1 MPILSCFSEITGHWG
16 FNGTLNA
23 TIGQNLEWAWEKG
36 DASFGTTDAFGIS
49 DINGKPANVLKFT
62 DSDDISDFV
71 GIEVPHGAE
80 LDEDSWLL
88 HEYSIIL
95 DLLYPEDSTASTRAL
110 VSNEYLGQAKIKIN
124 ESDKVG
130 GASFHGKIS
139 ANTWHRVAIVVS
151 HSNKTITYYI
161 DGAKVGEE
169 PIGGLVDGQGKHS
182 LEDFFYLFTTNGL
195 SKGGYIN
202 SLQFNNMALPDS
214 VISDLGGA
222 TAAGIPSVEPL
233 KPYVVSVYPKPTPY
247 LRPVSSEIQPDT
259 EISVVWQDG
268 QNTLTASS
276 VKVYLNEQMVNIETA
291 RDGRQTTVKVLS
303 NDLLLASTNYNV
315 KVTATDSSGTEL
327 SKQWRF
333 KVTDYRLVEASDI
346 ATKPGTLNEGFIAR
360 SAQAPAESAIHHDFK
375 RATFQLAEILVD
387 DLGDKVADEA
397 IKGELEGGFD
407 AYDLIDFEIS
417 GSAFGNF
424 SNDDF
429 FPGIPGSGDHDTLF
443 ATEILSYLELQK
455 GVHTF
460 GINVHVGKPD
470 QNDEDQFR
478 VFIGSNPR
486 DYFSK
491 SLGEFELTLLGF
503 KDGPNDT
510 TFDFSVEKDGLYP
523 VRIVYWNKTRGAGLE
538 FYSVDRETGE
548 KILVNDL
555 DDERAVKAFY
565 NVSLLGTPHVV
576 NVKPIP
582 GSSGNNPGDPIE
594 IILGDQSGKTDLSS
608 IVMKINGENVE
619 PAIVRENGIITLTQS
634 LNLNFASQAVYDVF
648 LSLKAKGE
656 TVPQEYAFSFNVDAK
671 NQIKVT
677 GYWDFSTDL
686 NASVGNNLEYL
697 DGPDGATA
705 GATEFGTTDSF
716 ELPGIQGESAAVMKV
731 GYVGSNANF
740 GYLMKHGIAPN
751 GGGNRVNQYTLIYDV
766 YFTGG
771 GNGWPSLA
779 NLDTSGDG
787 DVFWRR
793 GDGGLGQGGG
803 GYEPVDPGVKVN
815 ATTWHRVVL
824 ALDLASGLYEKY
836 VDGVYHSKQNNGG
849 LDGRQAAKD
858 TIWLFNDNDGEN
870 GEAFVSAIQVRNG
883 KLSAEEIKDL
893 GPAEASGISIP
904 QGAEPI
910 RGLWSFDNGDLS
922 ASVGSSLE
930 YLDGPDG
937 ATAGATEFGTTDS
950 FELPGIQGESAAV
963 MKVGYVGSNANFGY
977 LMKHGIAPNGGG
989 NRVNQYTLIYD
1000 VYFTGGG
1007 NGWPSL
1013 ANLDTSGDGDV
1024 FWRRGDGGLGQGGG
1038 GYEPVDPGVKV
1049 NANTWHRVVLAL
1061 DLASGLYEKYVDG
1074 VYHSKQNNGGLDGRQ
1089 AAKDTIW
1096 LFNDNDGENGE
1107 AFVSSIAVYDRKLT
1121 ADEARALGSAGSV
1134 GVPTALPEPKPIRG
1148 LWSFDNGDLSA
1159 SVGSSLE
1166 YLDGP
1171 DGATAGATEFG
1182 TTDSFELPGI
1192 QGESA
1197 AVMKVGYVGSN
1208 ANFGYLMKHG
1218 IAPNGGGNRV
1228 NQYTLI
1234 YDVYF
1239 TGGGNGWPSLANLDT
1254 SGDGDVFWRR
1264 GDGGLGQGGGG
1275 YEPVDPGVKVNA
1287 NTWHRVV
1294 LALDL
1299 ASGLYEKYV
1308 DGVYHSK
1315 QNNGGLD
1322 GRQAAKDT
1330 IWLFN
1335 DNDGENG
1342 EAFVSSIAVYDRKL
1356 TADEARALGSAGSVG
1371 VPTALPE
1378 PKPIRGLWSFDNG
1391 DLSASVG
1398 SSLEYLDGPD
1408 GATAG
1413 ATEFGTTDSFELPG
1427 IQGESAAVMKVGYVG
1442 SNANFGYLMKHGIA
1456 PNGGGNRVNQ
1466 YTLIYD
1472 VYFTGGGNGW
1482 PSLANLDT
1490 SGDGDVFW
1498 RRGDGGLG
1506 QGGGGYEP
1514 VDPGVKVNTTTWHRV
1529 VLALDLASGLYEKY
1543 VDGVY
1548 HSKQN
1553 NGGLDGRQAAKDT
1566 IWLFNDNDGENGEA
1580 FVSSIA
1586 VYDRKLTAD
1595 EATILG
1601 SAEASGIPESLEFVP
1616 EVLDLFFYQYAEG
1629 SSYNKF
1635 LEIHNPT
1642 DSEIDLSGYAFPN
1655 QNNGADSAESFDY
1668 WNSFPAGA
1676 TIAPAG
1682 NFIIAHPDADPAI
1695 VAVADHFHKYLSN
1708 GDDAYALVKGTKES
1722 YEVIDVIGD
1731 IAGDD
1736 PGSGWSVA
1744 GVSNATKDHTLTRK
1758 SIINRGNTDWV
1769 ASAGTN
1775 PEDSEWVI
1783 LDKDVW
1789 DGIESI
1795 PTISVTRE
1803 ANGAIKIEFEGKL
1816 QSSANTTGPWKDI
1829 DANSPTS
1836 ITPDEARQFYRT
1848 RN

>member
-1 MPILSCFSEITGHWG
+1 MKKTLIFALVFTPILSCFSEITGHWK

-23 TIGQNLEWAWEKG
+23 TIGQDLVWAWEKG
-36 DASFGTTDAFGIS
+36 DASFDTTDTFGIS
-49 DINGKPANVLKFT
+49 DINGKPANVLKFP
-62 DSDDISDFV
+62 DSDDLSDFA
-71 GIEVPHGAE
+71 GIEVAHGAE

-88 HEYSIIL
+88 HEYTIIM
-95 DLLYPEDSTASTRAL
+95 DLLYQEGSAGTIRAL
-110 VSNEYLGQAKIKIN
+110 VSNEYLGQSKIMIN
-124 ESDKVG
+124 ESDKIG
-130 GASFHGKIS
+130 GAGFHGKILV
-139 ANTWHRVAIVVS
+139 NTWHRVAIVVS

-169 PIGGLVDGQGKHS
+169 SIGGLVDGQGKHS
-182 LEDFFYLFTTNGL
+182 LEDFFYLFTINGL
-195 SKGGYIN
+195 SKEGYIN

-222 TAAGIPSVEPL
+222 TAAGIPAVEPQ
-233 KPYVVSVYPKPTPY
+233 KPYVVSVHPKPTPY
-247 LRPVSSEIQPDT
+247 LRPVPSDIQPDT

-276 VKVYLNEQMVNIETA
+276 VKIYLNEQMVNTETT
-291 RDGRQTTVKVLS
+291 RDGRQTTVKVLG

-315 KVTATDSSGTEL
+315 KVTATDSSGAEL

-346 ATKPGTLNEGFIAR
+346 ATEPGSLSEGFIAR
-360 SAQAPAESAIHHDFK
+360 SAQAPAESAIRHDFK
-375 RATFQLAEILVD
+375 RATFQLAGILVD
-387 DLGDKVADEA
+387 DLGTKVANEA

-407 AYDLIDFEIS
+407 AYDLIDFEKS
-417 GSAFGNF
+417 SSPFGNF

-429 FPGIPGSGDHDTLF
+429 FPGIPGSGDHDALF

-460 GINVHVGKPD
+460 GVNVHVGKPD

-478 VFIGSNPR
+478 VFIGLNPR

-510 TFDFSVEKDGLYP
+510 TFDFSVEKEGLYP

-608 IVMKINGENVE
+608 IVMRINGKNVE
-619 PAIVRENGIITLTQS
+619 PEIGRENGIITLTQS
-634 LNLNFASQAVYDVF
+634 LNLNFASQAEYDVF

-656 TVPQEYAFSFNVDAK
+656 TVPQEYVFSFNVDAK

-677 GYWDFSTDL
+677 GNWDFSTGL

-716 ELPGIQGESAAVMKV
+716 ELPGIQGESASVMKV

-779 NLDTSGDG
+779 NLDTAGDG

-803 GYEPVDPGVKVN
+803 GYEPVDANVKVN
-815 ATTWHRVVL
+815 ANTWHRVVL
-824 ALDLASGLYEKY
+824 AFDLASGLYEKY

-870 GEAFVSAIQVRNG
+870 GEA
-883 KLSAEEIKDL
+883 
-893 GPAEASGISIP
+893 
-904 QGAEPI
+904 
-910 RGLWSFDNGDLS
+910 
-922 ASVGSSLE
+922 
-930 YLDGPDG
+930 
-937 ATAGATEFGTTDS
+937 
-950 FELPGIQGESAAV
+950 
-963 MKVGYVGSNANFGY
+963 YVGSVA
-977 LMKHGIAPNGGG
+977 I
-989 NRVNQYTLIYD
+989 
-1000 VYFTGGG
+1000 
-1007 NGWPSL
+1007 
-1013 ANLDTSGDGDV
+1013 
-1024 FWRRGDGGLGQGGG
+1024 
-1038 GYEPVDPGVKV
+1038 
-1049 NANTWHRVVLAL
+1049 
-1061 DLASGLYEKYVDG
+1061 
-1074 VYHSKQNNGGLDGRQ
+1074 
-1089 AAKDTIW
+1089 
-1096 LFNDNDGENGE
+1096 
-1107 AFVSSIAVYDRKLT
+1107 
-1121 ADEARALGSAGSV
+1121 
-1134 GVPTALPEPKPIRG
+1134 
-1148 LWSFDNGDLSA
+1148 
-1159 SVGSSLE
+1159 
-1166 YLDGP
+1166 
-1171 DGATAGATEFG
+1171 
-1182 TTDSFELPGI
+1182 
-1192 QGESA
+1192 
-1197 AVMKVGYVGSN
+1197 
-1208 ANFGYLMKHG
+1208 
-1218 IAPNGGGNRV
+1218 
-1228 NQYTLI
+1228 
-1234 YDVYF
+1234 
-1239 TGGGNGWPSLANLDT
+1239 
-1254 SGDGDVFWRR
+1254 
-1264 GDGGLGQGGGG
+1264 
-1275 YEPVDPGVKVNA
+1275 
-1287 NTWHRVV
+1287 
-1294 LALDL
+1294 
-1299 ASGLYEKYV
+1299 
-1308 DGVYHSK
+1308 
-1315 QNNGGLD
+1315 
-1322 GRQAAKDT
+1322 
-1330 IWLFN
+1330 
-1335 DNDGENG
+1335 
-1342 EAFVSSIAVYDRKL
+1342 
-1356 TADEARALGSAGSVG
+1356 
-1371 VPTALPE
+1371 
-1378 PKPIRGLWSFDNG
+1378 
-1391 DLSASVG
+1391 
-1398 SSLEYLDGPD
+1398 
-1408 GATAG
+1408 
-1413 ATEFGTTDSFELPG
+1413 
-1427 IQGESAAVMKVGYVG
+1427 
-1442 SNANFGYLMKHGIA
+1442 
-1456 PNGGGNRVNQ
+1456 
-1466 YTLIYD
+1466 
-1472 VYFTGGGNGW
+1472 
-1482 PSLANLDT
+1482 
-1490 SGDGDVFW
+1490 
-1498 RRGDGGLG
+1498 
-1506 QGGGGYEP
+1506 
-1514 VDPGVKVNTTTWHRV
+1514 
-1529 VLALDLASGLYEKY
+1529 
-1543 VDGVY
+1543 
-1548 HSKQN
+1548 
-1553 NGGLDGRQAAKDT
+1553 
-1566 IWLFNDNDGENGEA
+1566 
-1580 FVSSIA
+1580 
-1586 VYDRKLTAD
+1586 YDRKLTAD

-1601 SAEASGIPESLEFVP
+1601 SAKASGIPESLEFVP

-1629 SSYNKF
+1629 SSYNKL

-1676 TIAPAG
+1676 TIAPGG

-1795 PTISVTRE
+1795 PTISVTRQ
-1803 ANGAIKIEFEGKL
+1803 ANGAIRIEFEGKL

-1829 DANSPTS
+1829 DGNSPTS
-1836 ITPDEARQFYRT
+1836 ITADEARQFYRA

>member
-1 MPILSCFSEITGHWG
+1 MPILSCFSEITGHWE

-36 DASFGTTDAFGIS
+36 DASFGTTDAFEIS

-95 DLLYPEDSTASTRAL
+95 DLLYPEDSTGSTRAL
-110 VSNEYLGQAKIKIN
+110 LSNEYLGQAKIKIN
-124 ESDKVG
+124 ESDKIG
-130 GASFHGKIS
+130 GASFHGKIL

-182 LEDFFYLFTTNGL
+182 LEDYFYLFTTNGL

-222 TAAGIPSVEPL
+222 TAAGIPAVEPQ
-233 KPYVVSVYPKPTPY
+233 KPYVVSVHPKPTPY
-247 LRPVSSEIQPDT
+247 LRPVPSDIQPDT

-276 VKVYLNEQMVNIETA
+276 VKIYLNEQMVNTETA
-291 RDGRQTTVKVLS
+291 RDGRQTTVKVQS

-315 KVTATDSSGTEL
+315 KVTATDSSGAEL

-346 ATKPGTLNEGFIAR
+346 ATKPGSLNEGFIAR
-360 SAQAPAESAIHHDFK
+360 SAQAPAESAIRHDFK

-387 DLGDKVADEA
+387 DLGNKVANEA

-407 AYDLIDFEIS
+407 AYDLIDFEKS
-417 GSAFGNF
+417 SSPFGNF

-538 FYSVDRETGE
+538 FYSVDRGTGE

-555 DDERAVKAFY
+555 DDERAVKAYY

-608 IVMKINGENVE
+608 IVMRINGKNVE
-619 PAIVRENGIITLTQS
+619 PEIGKENGMITIIQP
-634 LNLNFASQAVYDVF
+634 LNLNFASQAEYDVF

-656 TVPQEYAFSFNVDAK
+656 TTAQEYVFSFNVDAK

-677 GYWDFSTDL
+677 GNWDFSTGL

-779 NLDTSGDG
+779 NLDTAGDG

-803 GYEPVDPGVKVN
+803 GYEPVDANVKVN
-815 ATTWHRVVL
+815 ANTWHRVVL
-824 ALDLASGLYEKY
+824 AFDLASGLYEKY

-870 GEAFVSAIQVRNG
+870 GEA
-883 KLSAEEIKDL
+883 
-893 GPAEASGISIP
+893 
-904 QGAEPI
+904 
-910 RGLWSFDNGDLS
+910 
-922 ASVGSSLE
+922 
-930 YLDGPDG
+930 
-937 ATAGATEFGTTDS
+937 
-950 FELPGIQGESAAV
+950 
-963 MKVGYVGSNANFGY
+963 YVGS
-977 LMKHGIAPNGGG
+977 
-989 NRVNQYTLIYD
+989 V
-1000 VYFTGGG
+1000 
-1007 NGWPSL
+1007 
-1013 ANLDTSGDGDV
+1013 
-1024 FWRRGDGGLGQGGG
+1024 
-1038 GYEPVDPGVKV
+1038 
-1049 NANTWHRVVLAL
+1049 
-1061 DLASGLYEKYVDG
+1061 
-1074 VYHSKQNNGGLDGRQ
+1074 
-1089 AAKDTIW
+1089 
-1096 LFNDNDGENGE
+1096 
-1107 AFVSSIAVYDRKLT
+1107 AVYDRKL
-1121 ADEARALGSAGSV
+1121 S
-1134 GVPTALPEPKPIRG
+1134 
-1148 LWSFDNGDLSA
+1148 
-1159 SVGSSLE
+1159 
-1166 YLDGP
+1166 
-1171 DGATAGATEFG
+1171 
-1182 TTDSFELPGI
+1182 
-1192 QGESA
+1192 
-1197 AVMKVGYVGSN
+1197 
-1208 ANFGYLMKHG
+1208 
-1218 IAPNGGGNRV
+1218 
-1228 NQYTLI
+1228 
-1234 YDVYF
+1234 
-1239 TGGGNGWPSLANLDT
+1239 
-1254 SGDGDVFWRR
+1254 
-1264 GDGGLGQGGGG
+1264 
-1275 YEPVDPGVKVNA
+1275 
-1287 NTWHRVV
+1287 
-1294 LALDL
+1294 
-1299 ASGLYEKYV
+1299 
-1308 DGVYHSK
+1308 
-1315 QNNGGLD
+1315 
-1322 GRQAAKDT
+1322 
-1330 IWLFN
+1330 
-1335 DNDGENG
+1335 
-1342 EAFVSSIAVYDRKL
+1342 
-1356 TADEARALGSAGSVG
+1356 
-1371 VPTALPE
+1371 
-1378 PKPIRGLWSFDNG
+1378 
-1391 DLSASVG
+1391 
-1398 SSLEYLDGPD
+1398 
-1408 GATAG
+1408 
-1413 ATEFGTTDSFELPG
+1413 
-1427 IQGESAAVMKVGYVG
+1427 
-1442 SNANFGYLMKHGIA
+1442 
-1456 PNGGGNRVNQ
+1456 
-1466 YTLIYD
+1466 
-1472 VYFTGGGNGW
+1472 
-1482 PSLANLDT
+1482 
-1490 SGDGDVFW
+1490 
-1498 RRGDGGLG
+1498 
-1506 QGGGGYEP
+1506 
-1514 VDPGVKVNTTTWHRV
+1514 
-1529 VLALDLASGLYEKY
+1529 
-1543 VDGVY
+1543 
-1548 HSKQN
+1548 
-1553 NGGLDGRQAAKDT
+1553 
-1566 IWLFNDNDGENGEA
+1566 
-1580 FVSSIA
+1580 
-1586 VYDRKLTAD
+1586 AD

-1601 SAEASGIPESLEFVP
+1601 SAKASGIPESLEFVP

-1629 SSYNKF
+1629 SSYNKL

-1668 WNSFPAGA
+1668 WNTFPEGA
-1676 TIAPAG
+1676 TIAPGG

-1744 GVSNATKDHTLTRK
+1744 GVSNATKDHTLIRK
-1758 SIINRGNTDWV
+1758 NFINRGNTDWA

-1795 PTISVTRE
+1795 PTISVTRQ
-1803 ANGAIKIEFEGKL
+1803 ADGAIRIEFEGKL
-1816 QSSANTTGPWKDI
+1816 QSSANTTGPWKNI

-1836 ITPDEARQFYRT
+1836 ITADEARQFYRA

>member
-1 MPILSCFSEITGHWG
+1 MKKTLIFTLVFMPILNCFSEITGHWE

-23 TIGQNLEWAWEKG
+23 TIGQDLVWAWEQG
-36 DASFGTTDAFGIS
+36 DASFDTTDTFGIS
-49 DINGKPANVLKFT
+49 DINGKPANVLNFP
-62 DSDDISDFV
+62 DSDDLSDFA
-71 GIEVPHGAE
+71 GIEVAHGAE

-88 HEYSIIL
+88 HEYTIIM
-95 DLLYPEDSTASTRAL
+95 DLLYPEGSAGSIRAL
-110 VSNEYLGQAKIKIN
+110 VSNEYLGQAKITIN
-124 ESDKVG
+124 ESDKIG

-139 ANTWHRVAIVVS
+139 ANTWHRVAVVVS

-169 PIGGLVDGQGKHS
+169 SIGGLVDGQGKHS
-182 LEDFFYLFTTNGL
+182 LEDFFYLFTINGL

-202 SLQFNNMALPDS
+202 SMQFNNLALPDS

-222 TAAGIPSVEPL
+222 TAAGIPAAEPQ
-233 KPYVVSVYPKPTPY
+233 KPYVVSVHPKPTPY
-247 LRPVSSEIQPDT
+247 LRPVPSEIQPDT

-268 QNTLTASS
+268 QNTLTPSS
-276 VKVYLNEQMVNIETA
+276 VKIYLNEQMVNTETTS
-291 RDGRQTTVKVLS
+291 DGRQTTVKVLD

-315 KVTATDSSGTEL
+315 KVTATDSSGAGL

-346 ATKPGTLNEGFIAR
+346 ATKPGNLNEGFIAR
-360 SAQAPAESAIHHDFK
+360 SAQAPAESAIRHDFK

-387 DLGDKVADEA
+387 DLGSKVANEA

-407 AYDLIDFEIS
+407 SYDLIDFEKS
-417 GSAFGNF
+417 GSVFGNF
-424 SNDDF
+424 MNDDF
-429 FPGIPGSGDHDTLF
+429 FPGIPGSGEHDTLF

-460 GINVHVGKPD
+460 GVNVHVGKPD
-470 QNDEDQFR
+470 QNDEDHFR

-523 VRIVYWNKTRGAGLE
+523 VRIIYWNKTRGAGLE
-538 FYSVDRETGE
+538 FYSVDRETEE

-565 NVSLLGTPHVV
+565 NASLLGTPHVV

-619 PAIVRENGIITLTQS
+619 PEISRENGIITLTQS
-634 LNLNFASQAVYDVF
+634 LNLNFASQAEYDVF

-656 TVPQEYAFSFNVDAK
+656 TVPQEYVFGFNVDAK

-731 GYVGSNANF
+731 GHVGANANF

-793 GDGGLGQGGG
+793 NDGGIGQGGG
-803 GYEPVDPGVKVN
+803 GYEPVDPGVKINVN
-815 ATTWHRVVL
+815 TWHRVIL
-824 ALDLASGLYEKY
+824 AFDLASGLYEKY

-870 GEAFVSAIQVRNG
+870 GEAYVGSIAVYDR
-883 KLSAEEIKDL
+883 KLSADEARAL
-893 GPAEASGISIP
+893 GSVGSVGVPTALPEP
-904 QGAEPI
+904 KPI

-922 ASVGSSLE
+922 ASIGSSLE

-963 MKVGYVGSNANFGY
+963 MKVGHVGANANFGY

-1024 FWRRGDGGLGQGGG
+1024 FWRRNDGGIGQGGG
-1038 GYEPVDPGVKV
+1038 GYEPVDPGVKINV
-1049 NANTWHRVVLAL
+1049 NTWHRVILAF

-1107 AFVSSIAVYDRKLT
+1107 AYVGSIAVYDRKLS
-1121 ADEARALGSAGSV
+1121 ADEAA
-1134 GVPTALPEPKPIRG
+1134 
-1148 LWSFDNGDLSA
+1148 
-1159 SVGSSLE
+1159 
-1166 YLDGP
+1166 
-1171 DGATAGATEFG
+1171 
-1182 TTDSFELPGI
+1182 
-1192 QGESA
+1192 
-1197 AVMKVGYVGSN
+1197 
-1208 ANFGYLMKHG
+1208 
-1218 IAPNGGGNRV
+1218 
-1228 NQYTLI
+1228 
-1234 YDVYF
+1234 
-1239 TGGGNGWPSLANLDT
+1239 
-1254 SGDGDVFWRR
+1254 
-1264 GDGGLGQGGGG
+1264 
-1275 YEPVDPGVKVNA
+1275 
-1287 NTWHRVV
+1287 
-1294 LALDL
+1294 
-1299 ASGLYEKYV
+1299 
-1308 DGVYHSK
+1308 
-1315 QNNGGLD
+1315 
-1322 GRQAAKDT
+1322 
-1330 IWLFN
+1330 
-1335 DNDGENG
+1335 
-1342 EAFVSSIAVYDRKL
+1342 
-1356 TADEARALGSAGSVG
+1356 
-1371 VPTALPE
+1371 
-1378 PKPIRGLWSFDNG
+1378 
-1391 DLSASVG
+1391 
-1398 SSLEYLDGPD
+1398 
-1408 GATAG
+1408 
-1413 ATEFGTTDSFELPG
+1413 
-1427 IQGESAAVMKVGYVG
+1427 
-1442 SNANFGYLMKHGIA
+1442 
-1456 PNGGGNRVNQ
+1456 
-1466 YTLIYD
+1466 
-1472 VYFTGGGNGW
+1472 
-1482 PSLANLDT
+1482 
-1490 SGDGDVFW
+1490 
-1498 RRGDGGLG
+1498 
-1506 QGGGGYEP
+1506 
-1514 VDPGVKVNTTTWHRV
+1514 
-1529 VLALDLASGLYEKY
+1529 
-1543 VDGVY
+1543 
-1548 HSKQN
+1548 
-1553 NGGLDGRQAAKDT
+1553 
-1566 IWLFNDNDGENGEA
+1566 
-1580 FVSSIA
+1580 
-1586 VYDRKLTAD
+1586 
-1595 EATILG
+1595 ILG
-1601 SAEASGIPESLEFVP
+1601 SAKGSGIPVNLESVP

-1629 SSYNKF
+1629 SSYNKL

-1642 DSEIDLSGYAFPN
+1642 DLEIDLSGYAFPN

-1668 WNSFPAGA
+1668 WNSFPEGA
-1676 TIAPAG
+1676 KIAPGG
-1682 NFIIAHPDADPAI
+1682 NYIIAHPDADPSI
-1695 VAVADHFHKYLSN
+1695 VAVAGHFHKYLSN

-1744 GVSNATKDHTLTRK
+1744 GVSNATKDHTLIRK
-1758 SIINRGNTDWV
+1758 DFINQGNTDWV
-1769 ASAGTN
+1769 ASAGTT
-1775 PEDSEWVI
+1775 PEDSEWII

-1795 PTISVTRE
+1795 PTIFVTGQ
-1803 ANGAIKIEFEGKL
+1803 ADGTISIEFEGKL
-1816 QSSANTTGPWKDI
+1816 QSSANITGPWSDI

-1836 ITPDEARQFYRT
+1836 ITADQPRQFYRA